1 MTFLTGFAIY
11 FIIWW
16 VTLFIILPIGVRT
29 QAEERDVTLGTT
41 ESAPL
46 RLHMGRKLIWTSIV
60 SAVVFGV
67 YVLLTVVLG
76 LSVDSIPRFIPDLS
90 EG

>member
-1 MTFLTGFAIY
+1 MNFLTGFAIY

-29 QAEERDVTLGTT
+29 QADEGDVTMGTA

-46 RLHMGRKLIWTSIV
+46 KLRMGRKLIWTSIV
-60 SAVVFGV
+60 SAAVFGV
-67 YVLLTVVLG
+67 YVVLTVVFG
-76 LSVDSIPRFIPDLS
+76 FSVDSIPRFVPDLS
-90 EG
+90 D

>member
-16 VTLFIILPIGVRT
+16 VTLFVILPIGVRT
-29 QAEERDVTLGTT
+29 QAEEQDVTLGTA

-46 RLHMGRKLIWTSIV
+46 KLRMGRKLIWTSIV
-60 SAVVFGV
+60 SAVVFGI
-67 YVLLTVVLG
+67 YVLLTVVFG

-90 EG
+90 KG